1 MNYFPIALI
10 SYLKKNIG
18 LYILLTLFFIAG
30 IISGSIAVNMISDS
44 QLKNALNYFNG
55 FIANVNNIDINPT
68 TIFYISASNNL
79 KLALVIVLFGLTI
92 IGVPFIL
99 ALIFFRGF
107 ILGFTVG
114 FIINQLGAGGVFF
127 AFLSILPQNFI
138 IIPSI
143 LSLGV
148 TGVAFSMSILKIRR
162 KVATDNYSQL
172 LGSYILLNC
181 VFSIMLVLGG
191 LIEGYISPVFI
202 KVMTQ
207 YM

>member
-1 MNYFPIALI
+1 MN
-10 SYLKKNIG
+10 YLKKNIG
-18 LYILLTLFFIAG
+18 LYILLTLFFVAG
-30 IISGSIAVNMISDS
+30 IIFGSIAVNMISES
-44 QLKNALNYFNG
+44 QLKNVLNYFNG
-55 FIANVNNIDINPT
+55 FIANVNNIDINPST
-68 TIFYISASNNL
+68 VFYISVSNNL

-92 IGVPFIL
+92 IGMPFIL

-107 ILGFTVG
+107 VLGFTVG

-127 AFLSILPQNFI
+127 AFLSILPQNLI

-148 TGVAFSMSILKIRR
+148 TGVTFSMSILKNRR
-162 KVATDNYSQL
+162 KASTDSYSQL

-181 VFSIMLVLGG
+181 VFSLMLVLGG

>member
-1 MNYFPIALI
+1 LNYFPNAII
-10 SYLKKNIG
+10 NYLRKNIG
-18 LYILLTLFFIAG
+18 LYVLLTLFFIAG
-30 IISGSIAVNMISDS
+30 IITGSVAVNMISDS
-44 QLKNALNYFNG
+44 QLNNALNYFNG
-55 FIANVNNIDINPT
+55 FIDNIRNIDINPT
-68 TIFYISASNNL
+68 TIFYISSSNNL
-79 KLALVIVLFGLTI
+79 KLALIIVLFGLTF

-107 ILGFTVG
+107 ILGFTVA

-127 AFLSILPQNFI
+127 AFLSILPQNVI

-148 TGVAFSMSILKIRR
+148 TGVAFSISILKNRR
-162 KVATDNYSQL
+162 KAGSGNSHL
-172 LGSYILLNC
+172 LGSYILLSC
-181 VFSIMLVLGG
+181 VFSILLVLGG
-191 LIEGYISPVFI
+191 LVEGYISPIFI